1 MARGKV
7 FSWIKEF
14 YPQYIGIKRYPADQ
28 CVFVKTAADEWGIL
42 GNFGRAAVVVNGV
55 EFSNTEKLFQCM
67 KFTYAPVIQEI
78 YAQNNMSI
86 KMKARKKEYEQYVRE
101 DWKKIFLDALKFVLV
116 TKIAKYSPLICCRL
130 DQCTLIG
137 WIALYAYVL
146 WIILFY
152 PRKNFTSCHIL
163 YVLSVNKYVLF
174 ALEFYLYLLHLN
186 DLHISRIKH
195 SNILQTVRFGLCL
208 RPHII

>member
-14 YPQYIGIKRYPADQ
+14 YPQYVGIKHYPAEQ
-28 CVFVKTAADEWGIL
+28 CALVKMAADEWGIL

-116 TKIAKYSPLICCRL
+116 TKYEQSETFRAELERSKGLYIVEDETGRL
-130 DQCTLIG
+130 GCKKSADAYGAVLVGDEMVGPNLLGQFLMELRDTGKLDYTLPAD
-137 WIALYAYVL
+137 ALDF
-146 WIILFY
+146 I
-152 PRKNFTSCHIL
+152 
-163 YVLSVNKYVLF
+163 
-174 ALEFYLYLLHLN
+174 EYL
-186 DLHISRIKH
+186 KV
-195 SNILQTVRFGLCL
+195 T
-208 RPHII
+208 

>member
-7 FSWIKEF
+7 FSWIKEY

-28 CVFVKTAADEWGIL
+28 CALVKTAADEWGIL

-116 TKIAKYSPLICCRL
+116 TKYEQSETFRAELERSKGLYIVEDETGRL
-130 DQCTLIG
+130 GCKKSADAYGAVLVGDEMVGPNLLGQFLMELRDTGKLDYTLPAD
-137 WIALYAYVL
+137 AL
-146 WIILFY
+146 
-152 PRKNFTSCHIL
+152 NFI
-163 YVLSVNKYVLF
+163 
-174 ALEFYLYLLHLN
+174 EYL
-186 DLHISRIKH
+186 KV
-195 SNILQTVRFGLCL
+195 T
-208 RPHII
+208 

>member
-7 FSWIKEF
+7 FSWIKEY

-28 CVFVKTAADEWGIL
+28 CALVKTAADEWGIL

-101 DWKKIFLDALKFVLV
+101 DWKKIFLDALKYVLV
-116 TKIAKYSPLICCRL
+116 TKYEQSEAFRDELERSKGLYIVEDETGRPGCKKSADAYGAVLVGDDMVGPNLLGQFLMELRDTGKL
-130 DQCTLIG
+130 DYTLPAD
-137 WIALYAYVL
+137 ALDF
-146 WIILFY
+146 I
-152 PRKNFTSCHIL
+152 
-163 YVLSVNKYVLF
+163 
-174 ALEFYLYLLHLN
+174 EYL
-186 DLHISRIKH
+186 K
-195 SNILQTVRFGLCL
+195 
-208 RPHII
+208 

>member
-14 YPQYIGIKRYPADQ
+14 YPQYVGIKHYPANQ
-28 CVFVKTAADEWGIL
+28 CALVKTAAEQWGIL

-67 KFTYAPVIQEI
+67 KFTYAPVVQEI

-101 DWKKIFLDALKFVLV
+101 DWPKIFLDALKFVLV
-116 TKIAKYSPLICCRL
+116 TKYEQSEDFRNELERSIGLYIVEDETGRRKEADAYGAVLVGDEMVGPSLLGQFLMELRDTGKL
-130 DQCTLIG
+130 DYTLPDD
-137 WIALYAYVL
+137 ALD
-146 WIILFY
+146 F
-152 PRKNFTSCHIL
+152 
-163 YVLSVNKYVLF
+163 
-174 ALEFYLYLLHLN
+174 
-186 DLHISRIKH
+186 IK
-195 SNILQTVRFGLCL
+195 SLT
-208 RPHII
+208 

>member
-14 YPQYIGIKRYPADQ
+14 YPQYVGIKHYPANQ
-28 CVFVKTAADEWGIL
+28 CALVKTAAEQWGIL

-78 YAQNNMSI
+78 YAQNNMGI

-101 DWKKIFLDALKFVLV
+101 DWKKIFLDALKYVLV
-116 TKIAKYSPLICCRL
+116 TKYEQSEAFRDELERSKGLYIVEDETGRPGCKKSADAYGAVLVGDDMVGPNLLGQFLMELRDMGKL
-130 DQCTLIG
+130 DYMLPAD
-137 WIALYAYVL
+137 ALDF
-146 WIILFY
+146 I
-152 PRKNFTSCHIL
+152 
-163 YVLSVNKYVLF
+163 
-174 ALEFYLYLLHLN
+174 EYL
-186 DLHISRIKH
+186 KV
-195 SNILQTVRFGLCL
+195 T
-208 RPHII
+208 

>member
-14 YPQYIGIKRYPADQ
+14 YPQYVGIKHYPANQ
-28 CVFVKTAADEWGIL
+28 CALIKTAADEWGIL

-78 YAQNNMSI
+78 YAQNNMGI

-101 DWKKIFLDALKFVLV
+101 DWKKIFLDALKYVLV
-116 TKIAKYSPLICCRL
+116 TKYEQSEAFRDELERSKGLYIVEDETGRPGCKKSADAYGAVLVGDDMVGPNLLGQFLMELRDTGKL
-130 DQCTLIG
+130 DYMLPAD
-137 WIALYAYVL
+137 ALDF
-146 WIILFY
+146 I
-152 PRKNFTSCHIL
+152 
-163 YVLSVNKYVLF
+163 
-174 ALEFYLYLLHLN
+174 EYL
-186 DLHISRIKH
+186 K
-195 SNILQTVRFGLCL
+195 
-208 RPHII
+208 

>member
-7 FSWIKEF
+7 FSWIKEY

-28 CVFVKTAADEWGIL
+28 CALVKTAADEWGIL

-67 KFTYAPVIQEI
+67 KFTYAPVVQEI
-78 YAQNNMSI
+78 YAQNNMGI

-116 TKIAKYSPLICCRL
+116 TKYEQSEVFRAELERSKGLYIVEDETGRTGCKKSADAYGAVLVSNEMVGPNLLGQFLMELRDTGKL
-130 DQCTLIG
+130 DYTLPAD
-137 WIALYAYVL
+137 ALDF
-146 WIILFY
+146 I
-152 PRKNFTSCHIL
+152 
-163 YVLSVNKYVLF
+163 
-174 ALEFYLYLLHLN
+174 EHL
-186 DLHISRIKH
+186 K
-195 SNILQTVRFGLCL
+195 
-208 RPHII
+208 

>member
-7 FSWIKEF
+7 FSWIKEY

-28 CVFVKTAADEWGIL
+28 CALVKTAADEWGIL

-116 TKIAKYSPLICCRL
+116 TKYEQSETFRAELERSKGLYIVEDETGRL
-130 DQCTLIG
+130 GCKKSADAYGAVLVGDEMVGPNLLGQFLMELRDTGKLDYTLPAD
-137 WIALYAYVL
+137 ALDF
-146 WIILFY
+146 I
-152 PRKNFTSCHIL
+152 
-163 YVLSVNKYVLF
+163 
-174 ALEFYLYLLHLN
+174 EYL
-186 DLHISRIKH
+186 KV
-195 SNILQTVRFGLCL
+195 T
-208 RPHII
+208 

>member
-7 FSWIKEF
+7 FSWIKEY

-28 CVFVKTAADEWGIL
+28 CALVKTAADEWGIL

-116 TKIAKYSPLICCRL
+116 TKYEQSETFRAELERSKGLYIVEDETGRL
-130 DQCTLIG
+130 GCKKSAD
-137 WIALYAYVL
+137 AYGAVL
-146 WIILFY
+146 VGDEMVG
-152 PRKNFTSCHIL
+152 PS
-163 YVLSVNKYVLF
+163 
-174 ALEFYLYLLHLN
+174 LLGQFLME
-186 DLHISRIKH
+186 
-195 SNILQTVRFGLCL
+195 L
-208 RPHII
+208 RDTGKLD

>member
-14 YPQYIGIKRYPADQ
+14 YPQYVGIKHYPANQ
-28 CVFVKTAADEWGIL
+28 CALVKTAAEQWGIL

-86 KMKARKKEYEQYVRE
+86 KMKARKKECEQYVRE

-116 TKIAKYSPLICCRL
+116 TKYKQSEAFRDELERSKGLYIVEDETGRL
-130 DQCTLIG
+130 GCKKSADAYGAVLVGDEMVGPNLLGQFLMELRDTGKLDYTLPAD
-137 WIALYAYVL
+137 ALDF
-146 WIILFY
+146 I
-152 PRKNFTSCHIL
+152 
-163 YVLSVNKYVLF
+163 
-174 ALEFYLYLLHLN
+174 EYL
-186 DLHISRIKH
+186 K
-195 SNILQTVRFGLCL
+195 
-208 RPHII
+208 